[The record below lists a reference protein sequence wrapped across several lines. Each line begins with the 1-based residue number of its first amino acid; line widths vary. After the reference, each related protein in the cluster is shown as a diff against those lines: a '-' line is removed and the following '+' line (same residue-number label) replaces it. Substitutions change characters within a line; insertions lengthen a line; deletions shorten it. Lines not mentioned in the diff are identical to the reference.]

1 MDPRDTQAYKL
12 NRATGVYNALPNLL
26 WSVLAFVPLYIF
38 CYTLLD
44 RSLLLIFLVGSLFT
58 IFLPKAFFRHIQLG
72 EKPAIYIKVGVPF
85 VGKFT
90 QNGQIINGLLRKRY
104 PRHKVVSGSRQ
115 SVHRLFRQ
123 TFMYEKF
130 HFMLFTFFSLVLL
143 YALAKGYMGWALLL
157 LLINILYNVYP
168 CLLQQYIRLR
178 LTPFVRRN
186 SL

>member
-12 NRATGVYNALPNLL
+12 KQATGVYNALPNLL
-26 WSVLAFVPLYIF
+26 WSVLAFVPLYIC

-58 IFLPKAFFRHIQLG
+58 IFLPQAFFRYIQLG
-72 EKPAIYIKVGVPF
+72 ESPAIYKKAGVPF
-85 VGKFT
+85 VGRFT
-90 QNGQIINGLLRKRY
+90 QNGQIINGLLRKRF
-104 PRHKVVSGSRQ
+104 PRHRVVSGSKE
-115 SVHRLFRQ
+115 SADRLFRQ

-143 YALAKGYMGWALLL
+143 YALAEGYMGWALLL

-178 LTPFVRRN
+178 LRPFMSRN
-186 SL
+186 SI